1 MKNLLIIFFLFG
13 LLALNNCTKNEK
25 IETENIGVSQV
36 EEQMIK
42 AYQEGM
48 IAFKDQYF
56 IEAAKKFNEAEI
68 LFPQS
73 DWAPRS
79 ALMAAYA
86 YYYDDYNNRA
96 ISELLNFF
104 KKYPNDPNLS
114 YAHYLLAMSYYNKI
128 VDEKKDLEPLKN
140 SKKQFEYIVENYPNT
155 EFSLDSKFK
164 LGLINEMIAS
174 KEMYIARHY
183 IKKKKWI
190 PAINRLKF
198 IVKEHDNTIFVEEAL
213 HRLVEIYYKIGLE
226 EESRKYAVL
235 LGYNYPESK
244 WYKNTYKVHKK
255 DYKITDIKKENK
267 KSISEKFK
275 SLLNWDG

>member
-1 MKNLLIIFFLFG
+1 MNKFLLVFFLFG
-13 LLALNNCTKNEK
+13 FLFLGNCSKNEN
-25 IETENIGVSQV
+25 IEIVNI
-36 EEQMIK
+36 EEDQIEDQMIK

-48 IAFKDQYF
+48 VAFKGQFYL
-56 IEAAKKFNEAEI
+56 EAAKKFNEAEI

-73 DWAPRS
+73 KWAPRS

-96 ISELLNFF
+96 ISELIDFF
-104 KKYPNDPNLS
+104 KKYPNDPNIS

-140 SKKQFEYIVENYPNT
+140 SKKQFEYVIKNYPDT

-164 LGLINEMIAS
+164 LDLINEMIAS

-183 IKKKKWI
+183 IQKKKWI

-198 IVKEHDNTIFVEEAL
+198 IVTEYDNTIFIEEAL

-226 EESRKYAVL
+226 QESKKYAVL

-244 WYKNTYKVHKK
+244 WYKKTYKIHDK
-255 DYKITDIKKENK
+255 DYKIKEIKKKNK
-267 KSISEKFK
+267 NNTLEKLK
-275 SLLNWDG
+275 SLLN

>member
-1 MKNLLIIFFLFG
+1 MNKLLLIFLLFG
-13 LLALNNCTKNEK
+13 SLFLNNCTKNEK
-25 IETENIGVSQV
+25 IEIVKIQEDKI
-36 EEQMIK
+36 EDQMIK
-42 AYQEGM
+42 AYQEGI
-48 IAFKDQYF
+48 IAFENQLYLD
-56 IEAAKKFNEAEI
+56 AAKKFNEAEI

-73 DWAPRS
+73 EWAPRS

-96 ISELLNFF
+96 ISELINFF
-104 KKYPNDPNLS
+104 KKYPNHPNTL
-114 YAHYLLAMSYYNKI
+114 YANYLLAMSYYNKI

-164 LGLINEMIAS
+164 LDLINEMIAS

-183 IKKKKWI
+183 IQKEKWI

-198 IVKEHDNTIFVEEAL
+198 IVTEYDNTVFIEEAL

-226 EESRKYAVL
+226 DESRKYAVL
-235 LGYNYPESK
+235 LGYNYPEGE

-255 DYKITDIKKENK
+255 EYKIQDIKKENK
-267 KSISEKFK
+267 KSTLKKLK
-275 SLLNWDG
+275 SLLD

>member
-1 MKNLLIIFFLFG
+1 MRKLLLIFFLFG
-13 LLALNNCTKNEK
+13 FLFFNNCSKNEK
-25 IETENIGVSQV
+25 IEIVKIEDDQI
-36 EEQMIK
+36 EDQMIR
-42 AYQEGM
+42 AYQEG
-48 IAFKDQYF
+48 IVAFEDRYYLD
-56 IEAAKKFNEAEI
+56 AAKKFNEAEI

-79 ALMAAYA
+79 ALMAAYS

-96 ISELLNFF
+96 ISELINFF
-104 KKYPNDPNLS
+104 KKYPNHPNTS

-140 SKKQFEYIVENYPNT
+140 SKKQFEYVVKNYPNT

-164 LGLINEMIAS
+164 LDLINEMIAS

-183 IKKKKWI
+183 IQKEKWI

-198 IVKEHDNTIFVEEAL
+198 IVTEYDNTIFIEEAL

-226 EESRKYAVL
+226 DESRKYAVL

-244 WYKNTYKVHKK
+244 WYKSTYKVHKK
-255 DYKITDIKKENK
+255 KYKIQDIKNENK
-267 KSISEKFK
+267 KSTLEKLK
-275 SLLNWDG
+275 SLLD

>member
-1 MKNLLIIFFLFG
+1 MKKLLLIFLLFG
-13 LLALNNCTKNEK
+13 SLFLNNCTKNEK
-25 IETENIGVSQV
+25 IEIIKMQEDKI
-36 EEQMIK
+36 EDQMIR

-48 IAFKDQYF
+48 TAFENRLYF
-56 IEAAKKFNEAEI
+56 DAAKKFNEAEI

-73 DWAPRS
+73 EWAPRS

-96 ISELLNFF
+96 ISELINFF
-104 KKYPNDPNLS
+104 KKYPDHPNTP
-114 YAHYLLAMSYYNKI
+114 YANYLLAMSYYNKI

-164 LGLINEMIAS
+164 LDLINEMIAS

-183 IKKKKWI
+183 IQKEKWI

-198 IVKEHDNTIFVEEAL
+198 IVTEYDNTVFIEEAL

-226 EESRKYAVL
+226 DESRKYAVL
-235 LGYNYPESK
+235 LGYNYPEGE

-255 DYKITDIKKENK
+255 EYKIQDIKNENK
-267 KSISEKFK
+267 KSTLKKLK
-275 SLLNWDG
+275 SLLD

>member
-1 MKNLLIIFFLFG
+1 MKKLLLIFLLFAS
-13 LLALNNCTKNEK
+13 LFLNNCTKNEK
-25 IETENIGVSQV
+25 IEIIKIQEDKI
-36 EEQMIK
+36 EDQMIK
-42 AYQEGM
+42 AYQEGI
-48 IAFKDQYF
+48 IAFENQLYLD
-56 IEAAKKFNEAEI
+56 AAKKFNEAEI

-73 DWAPRS
+73 EWAPKS

-96 ISELLNFF
+96 ISELINFF
-104 KKYPNDPNLS
+104 KKYPNHPNTP
-114 YAHYLLAMSYYNKI
+114 YANYLLAMSYYNKI

-164 LGLINEMIAS
+164 LDLINEMIAS

-183 IKKKKWI
+183 MQKEKWI

-198 IVKEHDNTIFVEEAL
+198 IVTEYDNTVFIEEAL

-226 EESRKYAVL
+226 DESRKYAVL
-235 LGYNYPESK
+235 LGYNYPEGE

-255 DYKITDIKKENK
+255 EYKIQDIKNENK
-267 KSISEKFK
+267 KSTLKKLK
-275 SLLNWDG
+275 SLLD

>member
-1 MKNLLIIFFLFG
+1 MKNLLLIFLLGCLFL
-13 LLALNNCTKNEK
+13 NSCSKNKKVETIN
-25 IETENIGVSQV
+25 IEEDQIEG
-36 EEQMIK
+36 QMIG

-48 IAFKDQYF
+48 VAFKGQYYM
-56 IEAAKKFNEAEI
+56 EAAKKFSEAEI

-73 DWAPRS
+73 EWAPRS

-86 YYYDDYNNRA
+86 YYIDDYNNKA
-96 ISELLNFF
+96 VLELKNFF
-104 KKYPNDPNLS
+104 KKYPNDPNTS
-114 YAHYLLAMSYYNKI
+114 YAHYLLGMAYYNNI

-164 LGLINEMIAS
+164 LDLINEMIAS

-183 IKKKKWI
+183 IQKEKWI

-198 IVKEHDNTIFVEEAL
+198 IVKEFDDTIFIEEAL

-226 EESRKYAVL
+226 DQSKKYAVL
-235 LGYNYPESK
+235 LGYNYPDGK
-244 WYKNTYKVHKK
+244 WYKSTYKVHEK
-255 DYKITDIKKENK
+255 DYKIQNIKKENK
-267 KSISEKFK
+267 KSTIEKLK
-275 SLLNWDG
+275 SLLD

>member
-1 MKNLLIIFFLFG
+1 MIFFLFG
-13 LLALNNCTKNEK
+13 FLFFNNCVKNEK
-25 IETENIGVSQV
+25 NEIVKIEEDKIEG
-36 EEQMIK
+36 QMIR

-48 IAFKDQYF
+48 VAFKNQLYID
-56 IEAAKKFNEAEI
+56 AAKKFNEAEI

-73 DWAPRS
+73 EWAPRS

-86 YYYDDYNNRA
+86 YFYDDYNNRA

-104 KKYPNDPNLS
+104 KKYPNHPNTS
-114 YAHYLLAMSYYNKI
+114 YAHYLLAMSYYNLI

-140 SKKQFEYIVENYPNT
+140 SKNEFEYIVENYPNT

-164 LGLINEMIAS
+164 LDLINEMIAS

-183 IKKKKWI
+183 IQKKKWI

-198 IVKEHDNTIFVEEAL
+198 IVTEYDNTIFIEEAL

-226 EESRKYAVL
+226 DESRKYAVL
-235 LGYNYPESK
+235 LGYNYPKSE
-244 WYKNTYKVHKK
+244 WYKNTYKVHEK
-255 DYKITDIKKENK
+255 DYKIQNIKKDNK
-267 KSISEKFK
+267 KSTLKKFK
-275 SLLNWDG
+275 SLF

>member
-1 MKNLLIIFFLFG
+1 MKKLLVIFFLLGF
-13 LLALNNCTKNEK
+13 LFSNNCSKNEK
-25 IETENIGVSQV
+25 IEIVNI
-36 EEQMIK
+36 EEDQIEGQMIK

-48 IAFKDQYF
+48 VAFKNQNYL
-56 IEAAKKFNEAEI
+56 EAAKKFNEAEI

-73 DWAPRS
+73 EWAPRS

-96 ISELLNFF
+96 ISELANFF
-104 KKYPNDPNLS
+104 KKYPNNPNIS
-114 YAHYLLAMSYYNKI
+114 YAHYLLAMSYYNNI

-140 SKKQFEYIVENYPNT
+140 SKKQFEYVIKNYPNT

-164 LGLINEMIAS
+164 LDLINEMIAS

-183 IKKKKWI
+183 IQKKKWI

-198 IVKEHDNTIFVEEAL
+198 IVTEYDNTIFIEEAL

-226 EESRKYAVL
+226 DESKKYAVL
-235 LGYNYPESK
+235 LGYNYPGSK
-244 WYKNTYKVHKK
+244 WYKKTYKVHEKN
-255 DYKITDIKKENK
+255 YKILDIKKENK
-267 KSISEKFK
+267 KSTLEKFK
-275 SLLNWDG
+275 SLLD

>member
-1 MKNLLIIFFLFG
+1 MNKFLLVFFLFG
-13 LLALNNCTKNEK
+13 FLFLGNCSKNEN
-25 IETENIGVSQV
+25 IEIVNI
-36 EEQMIK
+36 EEDQIEDQMIK

-48 IAFKDQYF
+48 VAFKGQFYL
-56 IEAAKKFNEAEI
+56 EAAKKFNEAEI

-73 DWAPRS
+73 KWAPRS

-96 ISELLNFF
+96 ISELIDFF
-104 KKYPNDPNLS
+104 KKYPNDPNIS

-140 SKKQFEYIVENYPNT
+140 SKKQFEYVIKNYPDT

-164 LGLINEMIAS
+164 LDLINEMIAS

-183 IKKKKWI
+183 IQKKKWI

-198 IVKEHDNTIFVEEAL
+198 IVTEYDNTIFIEEAL

-226 EESRKYAVL
+226 QESKKYAVL

-244 WYKNTYKVHKK
+244 WYKKTYKIHDK
-255 DYKITDIKKENK
+255 DYKIREIKKKNK
-267 KSISEKFK
+267 NTTLEKLK
-275 SLLNWDG
+275 SLLN

>member
-1 MKNLLIIFFLFG
+1 MKELLVIFFIFGFLF
-13 LLALNNCTKNEK
+13 LNNCAKNEK
-25 IETENIGVSQV
+25 DEIVKIQEDEIEG
-36 EEQMIK
+36 QMIK

-48 IAFKDQYF
+48 IAFEDQFY

-73 DWAPRS
+73 MWAPRS

-96 ISELLNFF
+96 ISELINFF
-104 KKYPNDPNLS
+104 KKYPNDPNTS

-140 SKKQFEYIVENYPNT
+140 SKKQFEYVVKNYPNT

-164 LGLINEMIAS
+164 LDLINEMIAS

-183 IKKKKWI
+183 IQKEKWI

-198 IVKEHDNTIFVEEAL
+198 IVTEYDNTIFIEEAL

-226 EESRKYAVL
+226 DESRKYAVL

-244 WYKNTYKVHKK
+244 WYKNTYKVHEK
-255 DYKITDIKKENK
+255 DYKIQDIKKDNK
-267 KSISEKFK
+267 KSTLEKLK
-275 SLLNWDG
+275 SLLD

>member
-1 MKNLLIIFFLFG
+1 MKKLLLIFLLFG
-13 LLALNNCTKNEK
+13 SLFLNNCTKNEK
-25 IETENIGVSQV
+25 IEIVKIQEDKI
-36 EEQMIK
+36 EDQMIK
-42 AYQEGM
+42 AYQEGI
-48 IAFKDQYF
+48 IAFENQLYLD
-56 IEAAKKFNEAEI
+56 AAKKFNEAEI

-73 DWAPRS
+73 EWAPRS

-96 ISELLNFF
+96 ISELINFF
-104 KKYPNDPNLS
+104 KKYPNHPNTL
-114 YAHYLLAMSYYNKI
+114 YANYLLAMSYYNKI

-164 LGLINEMIAS
+164 LDLINEMIAS

-183 IKKKKWI
+183 MKKEKWI

-198 IVKEHDNTIFVEEAL
+198 IVTEYDNTVFIEEAL

-226 EESRKYAVL
+226 DESRKYAVL
-235 LGYNYPESK
+235 LGYNYPEGE

-255 DYKITDIKKENK
+255 EYKIQDIKKENK
-267 KSISEKFK
+267 KSTLKKLK
-275 SLLNWDG
+275 SLLD

>member
-1 MKNLLIIFFLFG
+1 MKKLFLIFFLIGF
-13 LLALNNCTKNEK
+13 LFFNNCAKNEK
-25 IETENIGVSQV
+25 NEIINIQEDKIEG
-36 EEQMIK
+36 QMIR

-48 IAFKDQYF
+48 DAFEDQQYLD
-56 IEAAKKFNEAEI
+56 AAKKFNEAEI

-73 DWAPRS
+73 IWASRS

-96 ISELLNFF
+96 ISELINFL
-104 KKYPNDPNLS
+104 KKYPNDPNTT

-140 SKKQFEYIVENYPNT
+140 SKKQFEYIIDNYPNT

-164 LGLINEMIAS
+164 LDLINEMIAS

-183 IKKKKWI
+183 MKKEKWI

-198 IVKEHDNTIFVEEAL
+198 IVTEYDNTIFIEEAL
-213 HRLVEIYYKIGLE
+213 HRLVEVYYKIGLE
-226 EESRKYAVL
+226 DESKKYAIL
-235 LGYNYPESK
+235 LGYNYSDSK
-244 WYKNTYKVHKK
+244 WYKKTYKVHKK
-255 DYKITDIKKENK
+255 EYKIQDIKNQNK
-267 KSISEKFK
+267 KSTLEKLK
-275 SLLNWDG
+275 SLLD

>member
-1 MKNLLIIFFLFG
+1 MKKLLLIFFLFG
-13 LLALNNCTKNEK
+13 FLFLNNCSKTEK
-25 IETENIGVSQV
+25 IEIVAI
-36 EEQMIK
+36 EEDQIEGQMIR
-42 AYQEGM
+42 AYQEG
-48 IAFKDQYF
+48 IVAFENQTY

-73 DWAPRS
+73 EWAPRS

-86 YYYDDYNNRA
+86 YFYDDYNKRA

-104 KKYPNDPNLS
+104 RKYPNHPNTS
-114 YAHYLLAMSYYNKI
+114 YAHYLLAMSYYNSI

-140 SKKQFEYIVENYPNT
+140 SKKQFEYIIENYPNT

-164 LGLINEMIAS
+164 LDLINEMIAS

-183 IKKKKWI
+183 IQKEKWI

-198 IVKEHDNTIFVEEAL
+198 IVKNFDDTIFIEEAL

-235 LGYNYPESK
+235 LGYNYPESE
-244 WYKNTYKVHKK
+244 WYKNTFKIHKK
-255 DYKITDIKKENK
+255 EYEIQDIKNENK
-267 KSISEKFK
+267 KSILEKMK
-275 SLLNWDG
+275 SLLD

>member
-104 KKYPNDPNLS
+104 KKYPNDPNTS

-128 VDEKKDLEPLKN
+128 VDEKKDLEPLKK
-140 SKKQFEYIVENYPNT
+140 SKVQFEYIVKQYPNT

-164 LGLINEMIAS
+164 LDLINEMLAS

-183 IKKKKWI
+183 IQKEKWI

-198 IVKEHDNTIFVEEAL
+198 IVTEYDNTIFIEEAL
-213 HRLVEIYYKIGLE
+213 HRLVEIYYKIGLKD
-226 EESRKYAVL
+226 ESRKYAVL
-235 LGYNYPESK
+235 LGYNHPES
-244 WYKNTYKVHKK
+244 
-255 DYKITDIKKENK
+255 E
-267 KSISEKFK
+267 
-275 SLLNWDG
+275 

>member
-1 MKNLLIIFFLFG
+1 MKKLLLIILLFG
-13 LLALNNCTKNEK
+13 SLLLNNCTKNEK
-25 IETENIGVSQV
+25 IEIIKIQEDKI
-36 EEQMIK
+36 EDQMIK
-42 AYQEGM
+42 AYQEGI
-48 IAFKDQYF
+48 IAFENQLYLD
-56 IEAAKKFNEAEI
+56 AAKKFNEAEI

-73 DWAPRS
+73 EWAPRS

-96 ISELLNFF
+96 ISELINFF
-104 KKYPNDPNLS
+104 KKYPDHPNTP
-114 YAHYLLAMSYYNKI
+114 YANYLLAMSYYNKI

-140 SKKQFEYIVENYPNT
+140 SKKQFEYIVKNYPNT

-164 LGLINEMIAS
+164 LDLINEMIAS

-183 IKKKKWI
+183 MQKEKWI

-198 IVKEHDNTIFVEEAL
+198 IVTEYDNTVFIEEAL

-226 EESRKYAVL
+226 DESRKYAVL
-235 LGYNYPESK
+235 LGYNYPEGE

-255 DYKITDIKKENK
+255 EYKIQDIKNENK
-267 KSISEKFK
+267 KSTLKKLK
-275 SLLNWDG
+275 SLLD